1 VTVNPEE
8 AHGSELRI
16 AVEAKTGRLS
26 ASKAQAELASALDN
40 REARAAILVFDG
52 RRDAPLGGRAY
63 CPHPGGKF
71 TVVLDAQEMD
81 PLALEVAAREA
92 RRFVI
97 ASAVASPLLTT
108 TWLEQQR
115 IRLRDLMEE
124 ARLIKR
130 GENDGRRALD
140 RIGGGYADLRARII
154 EILDDIDNRLA
165 GESAD
170 RDAQSA

>member
-1 VTVNPEE
+1 
-8 AHGSELRI
+8 
-16 AVEAKTGRLS
+16 
-26 ASKAQAELASALDN
+26 
-40 REARAAILVFDG
+40 
-52 RRDAPLGGRAY
+52 
-63 CPHPGGKF
+63 
-71 TVVLDAQEMD
+71 
-81 PLALEVAAREA
+81 
-92 RRFVI
+92 
-97 ASAVASPLLTT
+97 
-108 TWLEQQR
+108 
-115 IRLRDLMEE
+115 MEE

>member
-1 VTVNPEE
+1 
-8 AHGSELRI
+8 
-16 AVEAKTGRLS
+16 
-26 ASKAQAELASALDN
+26 
-40 REARAAILVFDG
+40 
-52 RRDAPLGGRAY
+52 
-63 CPHPGGKF
+63 
-71 TVVLDAQEMD
+71 MD